1 VRCHA
6 RHQHADTGSARSAD
20 PAEANGCAGRAAVG
34 VPLPAR
40 GPRFEAGAAWGV
52 RVGAGCGGGV
62 ERELERLR
70 RERRLARSLSLAQL
84 VEVLCRSR

>member
-1 VRCHA
+1 MRGTNTRTQAQRGQLIRLKQRVRRESRCGRTA
-6 RHQHADTGSARSAD
+6 TGS
-20 PAEANGCAGRAAVG
+20 
-34 VPLPAR
+34 